1 MYKSHFLSQLG
12 CQLPIIQAPMAG
24 VQDSHLAIAV
34 CNAGGLGS
42 LPCAMLSI
50 EQIECE
56 IASIRANTTSVF
68 NVNFFAH
75 RPVDYTPEMQ
85 SKWLQVLQPYYQ
97 QFGLSEQD
105 ICHNS
110 GRQPFN
116 QATADL
122 LADLKMPLVSFHFGL
137 PEDKLLGQ
145 IKASG
150 AKVIST
156 ATTITEA
163 QWLQAKGVDAIIAQG
178 LEAGGHRGMFL
189 HDDIA
194 TQSGTFALLP
204 NLAKAIDLPI
214 IAAGGI
220 SDAATSQ
227 CAFSLGADAVQVGT
241 AFLLADEA
249 QTKAGHKAALQ
260 SRKASDTRLTNI
272 FSGGVARGIATPFIK
287 KLGIHPA
294 APPFPHAAFVTDPI
308 KNRAEQLGNHD
319 FSAMWA
325 GQNACLA
332 VPGSVQAIIEHL
344 LPSAV

>member
-1 MYKSHFLSQLG
+1 
-12 CQLPIIQAPMAG
+12 MAG
-24 VQDSHLAIAV
+24 VQDSHLAITV
-34 CNAGGLGS
+34 CHAGELGS
-42 LPCAMLSI
+42 LPCAMLGV
-50 EQIECE
+50 EQIERE
-56 IASIRANTTSVF
+56 IAHIRANTVSPF

-85 SKWLQVLQPYYQ
+85 NRWLQVLQPYYQ

-105 ICHNS
+105 ICHTG

-116 QATADL
+116 QETAAL
-122 LADLKMPLVSFHFGL
+122 LL
-137 PEDKLLGQ
+137 PDDKLLQ
-145 IKASG
+145 QVKASG

-156 ATTITEA
+156 ATTLTEA
-163 QWLQAKGVDAIIAQG
+163 RWLQAKGVDAIIAQG
-178 LEAGGHRGMFL
+178 LEAGGHRGIFL

-204 NLAKAIDLPI
+204 NLVKAIDLPI

-249 QTKAGHKAALQ
+249 KTKAGHKTALQ
-260 SRKASDTRLTNI
+260 SSKASDTRLTNI
-272 FSGGVARGIATPFIK
+272 FSGGIARGIATPFIEA
-287 KLGIHPA
+287 LGIHPA

-308 KNRAEQLGNHD
+308 KNRAEQLGNND

-332 VPGSVQAIIEHL
+332 TPGSAKAIIERI

>member
-1 MYKSHFLSQLG
+1 MYNSDFLSQLG

-24 VQDSHLAIAV
+24 AQDSRLAIAV
-34 CNAGGLGS
+34 CHAGGLGS

-50 EQIECE
+50 EQIERE
-56 IASIRANTTSVF
+56 IVYIRANTASPF

-75 RPVDYTPEMQ
+75 HQVDYTPEMQ
-85 SKWLQVLQPYYQ
+85 NRWLQVLQPYYQ

-105 ICHNS
+105 ICHTG

-122 LADLKMPLVSFHFGL
+122 LADLKVPLVSFHFGL
-137 PEDKLLGQ
+137 PEDKLLQQ

-156 ATTITEA
+156 ATTLTEA
-163 QWLQAKGVDAIIAQG
+163 RWLQAKGVDAIIAQG

-189 HDDIA
+189 HNDIA

-204 NLAKAIDLPI
+204 NLVKAIDLPV

-227 CAFSLGADAVQVGT
+227 CTFSLGADAVQAGT

-249 QTKAGHKAALQ
+249 KTKAGHKTALQ
-260 SRKASDTRLTNI
+260 SSKASDTRLTNI
-272 FSGGVARGIATPFIK
+272 FSGGIARGIATPFIES
-287 KLGIHPA
+287 LGIHPA
-294 APPFPHAAFVTDPI
+294 VPPFPHAAFVTDPI
-308 KNRAEQLGNHD
+308 KNRAEQLGNND

-332 VPGSVQAIIEHL
+332 VPGSAKAIIERI